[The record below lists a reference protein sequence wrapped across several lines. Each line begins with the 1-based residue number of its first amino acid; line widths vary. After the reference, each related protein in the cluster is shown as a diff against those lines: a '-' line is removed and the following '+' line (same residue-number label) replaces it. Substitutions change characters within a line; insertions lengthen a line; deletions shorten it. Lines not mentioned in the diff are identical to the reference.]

1 MLLCSTKVKKSVKLM
16 MYIILV
22 CPFFLCHCVCVFFV
36 VCQVLNLDVCTS
48 SISYQYIMH
57 AKQKNGNVLTLFM
70 LQDLTKVFS
79 ISQSRRP
86 QVQKVHGNMNFPAEA
101 GIYSSEF
108 THITDL
114 IFIIYLFNIHIH
126 STRCLYEI

>member
-1 MLLCSTKVKKSVKLM
+1 M

-22 CPFFLCHCVCVFFV
+22 CPFFVSLFVFFFV

-79 ISQSRRP
+79 ISHSRRP
-86 QVQKVHGNMNFPAEA
+86 RVQKVHGNMNFPSRSWD
-101 GIYSSEF
+101 I
-108 THITDL
+108 L
-114 IFIIYLFNIHIH
+114 
-126 STRCLYEI
+126 